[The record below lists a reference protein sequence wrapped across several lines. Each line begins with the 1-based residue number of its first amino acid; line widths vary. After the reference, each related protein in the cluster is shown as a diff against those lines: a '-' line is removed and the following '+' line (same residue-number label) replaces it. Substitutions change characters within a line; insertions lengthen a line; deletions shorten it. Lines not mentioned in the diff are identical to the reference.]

1 MGPAAMNPHRADF
14 LLPANGVY
22 ALSHSVGCLTRT
34 ARAALEAEFF
44 RPWETHGGEAW
55 TQWLPAIDRFKVALA
70 KLLGGQAAH
79 FSPQVNLSSAVS
91 KLLSAL
97 PRRLGR
103 DILVAHEE
111 SFPSIGFA
119 LDRAGGFERRLIEG
133 DPCDFTIWRD
143 ALNDRVAAVVV
154 THVHS
159 NSGAMEPVRAITQR
173 CRELGISSIVDV
185 AQSAGIVPISLE
197 DFDADIVVGSCVK
210 WLCGGPGAGFMWI
223 RPELLPHL
231 TPTDV
236 GWFSHRDP
244 FEFDIR
250 HFEYAPDARRFW
262 GGTPSIAPYI
272 VATQGIETLQ
282 RIGIAAIHAHNR
294 RLVRIFLEPIAEPYT
309 KQLRLEIIG
318 GTLCLPLGL
327 HASAVASALQAGGH
341 FFDTRGTSLRL
352 SFHIYNDQDEAR
364 DLGQICAAAL
374 VGAPHT

>member
-1 MGPAAMNPHRADF
+1 MRPAAMNPHRADF
-14 LLPANGVY
+14 LLPPNGVY

-55 TQWLPAIDRFKVALA
+55 TQWLHAIDRFRAALA

-91 KLLSAL
+91 KLLSAF
-97 PRRLGR
+97 PRRPGR
-103 DILVAHEE
+103 DTLVTHEE

-119 LDRAGGFERRLIEG
+119 LDRAGGFERRLIAG

-143 ALNDRVAAVVV
+143 ALNDRVAAAVI

-159 NSGAMEPVRAITQR
+159 NSGAIEPVRAITQR

-223 RPELLPHL
+223 RPELLPDL

-262 GGTPSIAPYI
+262 GGTPSIAPYV
-272 VATQGIETLQ
+272 VAAQGIETLQ
-282 RIGIAAIHAHNR
+282 RIGVAAIHAHNR
-294 RLVRIFLEPIAEPYT
+294 RLARIFLEQIAEPYT
-309 KQLRLEIIG
+309 KQLRLELIG

-327 HASAVASALQAGGH
+327 GAGAVARALQAGGH
-341 FFDTRGTSLRL
+341 FFDVRGTSLRL

-364 DLGQICAAAL
+364 DLGQLCAAAL
-374 VGAPHT
+374 VGAPHA